1 MLAHFNRQISH
12 LPKILS
18 IVTKKGLAV
27 KKRIGYIGV
36 QLFFMEMM
44 MKSYV
49 KALAVVACLALSQ
62 TALARQ
68 VAVCHT
74 YGPYVNP
81 LDSID
86 CQIGNV
92 TEYKNTTL
100 FELTKAGWSIQAVT
114 PVQEKQERAGD
125 SFGYITR
132 IYLEKP

>member
-1 MLAHFNRQISH
+1 M
-12 LPKILS
+12 
-18 IVTKKGLAV
+18 

-68 VAVCHT
+68 VAVCYEDGRIAYPT
-74 YGPYVNP
+74 A
-81 LDSID
+81 SID
-86 CQIGNV
+86 CYIGNA
-92 TEYKNTTL
+92 EGKETTL
-100 FELTKAGWSIQAVT
+100 VEMTKAGWSIQAVNT
-114 PVQEKQERAGD
+114 IQYKRNGD
-125 SFGYITR
+125 YFSYETY